1 MLSGLLSA
9 VPRRCLPAGL
19 RTAARVQAR
28 YQCPKQARHVQ
39 SGHSSWTGGRREKN
53 NGRMKRGEEQQGRAR
68 KSRYRAAGGGGGEG
82 EGEMEAGRE
91 AEKKRW
97 GEESEP
103 QENVRHT
110 LDREEEE

>member
-82 EGEMEAGRE
+82 EGEMEVGRE
-91 AEKKRW
+91 AEKKKEV
-97 GEESEP
+97 GG
-103 QENVRHT
+103 
-110 LDREEEE
+110 RE

>member
-68 KSRYRAAGGGGGEG
+68 KSRYRAAGGGGGGRRGDGSG
-82 EGEMEAGRE
+82 EGGRE
-91 AEKKRW
+91 KERGGGKRVNPKKM
-97 GEESEP
+97 
-103 QENVRHT
+103 
-110 LDREEEE
+110 

>member
-39 SGHSSWTGGRREKN
+39 SGHSSWTGGRREK
-53 NGRMKRGEEQQGRAR
+53 KCLEEQAVILN
-68 KSRYRAAGGGGGEG
+68 RY
-82 EGEMEAGRE
+82 
-91 AEKKRW
+91 
-97 GEESEP
+97 
-103 QENVRHT
+103 
-110 LDREEEE
+110 L